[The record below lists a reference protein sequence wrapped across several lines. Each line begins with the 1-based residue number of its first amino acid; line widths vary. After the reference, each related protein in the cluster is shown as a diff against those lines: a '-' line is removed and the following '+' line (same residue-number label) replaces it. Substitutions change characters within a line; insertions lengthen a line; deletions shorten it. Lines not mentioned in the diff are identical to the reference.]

1 MKNWEDVKIAPEFNE
16 QGVACYRL
24 TGADFLNEY
33 YIISEAET
41 RKLLNTPEIVGYEVY
56 NCLISS
62 TSQML
67 YYLKEQKKVT
77 TANILS
83 ILRGALNYPLEESC
97 YREHIRVHDISFL
110 SSERVFE
117 NEEIAG
123 LEIKYSKLTMVPDST
138 LMIGDIIASG
148 ETLIHCLRYVTD
160 FYREHGAKLRNIII
174 FTIGGTKGI
183 DILEDLTRDIRE
195 FWPEFEGFITV
206 YYEGIFATYQD
217 KGVSGINLPDVD
229 FYWKGGIVAPEF
241 RRETLSMC
249 SPLFEKCII
258 YDGGARRYEIHEHVE
273 EVLEFWEGIRERAD
287 QINFPK
293 LLEEKLGYEL
303 PIDYEDWIAAI
314 EKLSANPLMKI
325 IISKPMAK
333 DCQYKKIVV
342 EKKGDGYQA
351 AKYTEKQ
358 VFHDNFGVEDL
369 QGYLME
375 AIHDTFLQ
383 VNAWDEKK
391 EYSLLISKKGAV
403 TLRAKASKEAPDTV
417 TEHNRKKNYILDEGQ
432 VIPPLVDMGI
442 FTGEGKVVKSM
453 YDKFRQINR
462 FIEMIDDAIREY
474 KGEEIHIIDFGCGK
488 SYLTFITL

>member
-1 MKNWEDVKIAPEFNE
+1 M
-16 QGVACYRL
+16 
-24 TGADFLNEY
+24 
-33 YIISEAET
+33 
-41 RKLLNTPEIVGYEVY
+41 
-56 NCLISS
+56 
-62 TSQML
+62 
-67 YYLKEQKKVT
+67 T

-229 FYWKGGIVAPEF
+229 FTGRAASLHREF

-303 PIDYEDWIAAI
+303 PIDYEDWIAANHYGLI
-314 EKLSANPLMKI
+314 RPEDARWLYRQEQGYVESMK
-325 IISKPMAK
+325 KCDGEGAGGAENRR
-333 DCQYKKIVV
+333 VHRRV
-342 EKKGDGYQA
+342 EKIHSVRKPWA
-351 AKYTEKQ
+351 LI
-358 VFHDNFGVEDL
+358 FHT
-369 QGYLME
+369 
-375 AIHDTFLQ
+375 AIHDNRMLAERAFYCLCRRRHKAAMIAEPNWTFASRFLRRKAPAEWRFLWKQIRISGQRRHLIWTVLRRWRRNASRRQRRLRRKNLQ
-383 VNAWDEKK
+383 SGSQHMAI
-391 EYSLLISKKGAV
+391 ISGCCLK
-403 TLRAKASKEAPDTV
+403 TESWCPLWTV
-417 TEHNRKKNYILDEGQ
+417 W
-432 VIPPLVDMGI
+432 
-442 FTGEGKVVKSM
+442 
-453 YDKFRQINR
+453 
-462 FIEMIDDAIREY
+462 
-474 KGEEIHIIDFGCGK
+474 
-488 SYLTFITL
+488 